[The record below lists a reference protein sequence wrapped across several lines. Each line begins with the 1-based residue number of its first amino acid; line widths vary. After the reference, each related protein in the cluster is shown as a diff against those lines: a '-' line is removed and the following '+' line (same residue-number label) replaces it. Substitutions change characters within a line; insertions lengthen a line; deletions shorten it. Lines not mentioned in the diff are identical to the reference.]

1 MPEQNVNYYK
11 CGSYE
16 IDVSR
21 RLLFGGDG
29 DAIPLT
35 PKVFDLLLF
44 LVQHPAQ
51 TLTKDRIMSSVW
63 PDTIVEESNLTQ
75 NISILRRALGDTRGD
90 NAFIVTIPGQ
100 GYRFVAEV
108 VTDSGVAVETASAAR
123 LGTIRE
129 DKPKRTGT
137 AAIAIA
143 VGAIVIA
150 LGTIYFY
157 RSKNVDPPGDP

>member
-11 CGSYE
+11 FGSYE
-16 IDVSR
+16 IDGSR
-21 RLLFGGDG
+21 RLLFGRDG

-51 TLTKDRIMSSVW
+51 TLTKDRIMSAVW

-108 VTDSGVAVETASAAR
+108 VTDSGVAEEPVSEAR
-123 LGTIRE
+123 LGSTRE
-129 DKPKRTGT
+129 EKPNRKRT
-137 AAIAIA
+137 IA
-143 VGAIVIA
+143 
-150 LGTIYFY
+150 
-157 RSKNVDPPGDP
+157 